1 VVSFHSLEDRQV
13 KDFLRSS
20 SSGKPLPSRHMP
32 SNPIAEISPIFNL
45 LSKRVIKPTDEETK
59 QNPRARSARMRV
71 AERTLE
77 PPRRIA

>member
-1 VVSFHSLEDRQV
+1 
-13 KDFLRSS
+13 
-20 SSGKPLPSRHMP
+20 MP